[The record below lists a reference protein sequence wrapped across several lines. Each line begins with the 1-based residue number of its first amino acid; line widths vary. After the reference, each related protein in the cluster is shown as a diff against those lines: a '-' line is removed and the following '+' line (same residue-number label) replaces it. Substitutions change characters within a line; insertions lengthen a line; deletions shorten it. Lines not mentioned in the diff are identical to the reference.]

1 MNVYFVVIYLI
12 IFTWLI
18 KLKKNVVSK
27 NVDVLSI
34 VFILFSWIAFL
45 IVACFAVVI
54 HLLFIEF
61 SINFKYAQ
69 SLKYFFWFRMGLML
83 IKVLCSVQSQQ
94 K

>member
-18 KLKKNVVSK
+18 KWKKSVVSK

-54 HLLFIEF
+54 HLLFLELQ
-61 SINFKYAQ
+61 INFKYE
-69 SLKYFFWFRMGLML
+69 
-83 IKVLCSVQSQQ
+83 
-94 K
+94 